1 MENRIE
7 YGFQKLEVWK
17 LARKLVSEI
26 YRITKLFPKEEQF
39 SLSSQL
45 RRAAISVPL
54 NIAEGSARR
63 TKKDF
68 ASFIR
73 IAMGSLLEVYTCIEI
88 ANDEKYINISDYNKV
103 KSQIQ
108 EIYFKLVS
116 LDKFLTGKNK

>member
-1 MENRIE
+1 M
-7 YGFQKLEVWK
+7 
-17 LARKLVSEI
+17 
-26 YRITKLFPKEEQF
+26 
-39 SLSSQL
+39 
-45 RRAAISVPL
+45 PL

>member
-1 MENRIE
+1 MEDRVE
-7 YGFQKLEVWK
+7 YGFQKLEVWR

-26 YRITKLFPKEEQF
+26 YKITKLFPKEEQF

-45 RRAAISVPL
+45 RRAAISIPL

-73 IAMGSLLEVYTCIEI
+73 IAIGSLLEVYTCIEI
-88 ANDEKYINISDYNKV
+88 ANDEKYINISDYNKI

-108 EIYFKLVS
+108 EIYFKLIS
-116 LDKFLTGKNK
+116 LDKFLTGKNN